1 MKTYTST
8 RNQFVNGE
16 AVALNDTVQAD
27 PEKVAYLIAR
37 GFLVETQ
44 PKPKANRKRQNK
56 APEALSTKA
65 LSTET
70 LSTKAPSIKSQPDEQ
85 TPQEHTE

>member
-16 AVALNDTVQAD
+16 AVALNNTVEAD
-27 PEKVAYLIAR
+27 PEKVVYLIAR

-65 LSTET
+65 
-70 LSTKAPSIKSQPDEQ
+70 PSIKSQPDEQ
-85 TPQEHTE
+85 PPVEHTE

>member
-44 PKPKANRKRQNK
+44 PKPKATRKRQNK
-56 APEALSTKA
+56 APEAN
-65 LSTET
+65 STET

-85 TPQEHTE
+85 PPQEHSE

>member
-44 PKPKANRKRQNK
+44 PKPKATRKRQNK

-85 TPQEHTE
+85 PPQEHAE